1 MLHLLHRPADRVA
14 VHRGIHAAEFI
25 HLLGTIHI
33 AALQV
38 EKLNRSNVVSCP
50 STCPVARMAT
60 PWSEWSSMFPSH
72 SSCWTTKL
80 TAPAA
85 NVVLRPCY
93 AMVKPPKCWWWL
105 LGAWAFYHM
114 ASALAKTSTSR
125 ETACTAPPRMF
136 IGSGIVVVACPCPCI
151 SRLIGMSVHCIT
163 NCAQFIA
170 VCRGVKPAPVRLLSL
185 GKWAP
190 VQLIA
195 SCILPLSSRWIM
207 QGEQTAHGLK

>member
-1 MLHLLHRPADRVA
+1 
-14 VHRGIHAAEFI
+14 
-25 HLLGTIHI
+25 
-33 AALQV
+33 
-38 EKLNRSNVVSCP
+38 
-50 STCPVARMAT
+50 
-60 PWSEWSSMFPSH
+60 MFPSY

-190 VQLIA
+190 LQLIA
-195 SCILPLSSRWIM
+195 NCILSHHAGSCRERRLHMASNEHCDRAPSGRRGHGAGDAQRAGRCEFRTCYGCAVSHCGPLY
-207 QGEQTAHGLK
+207 G